1 MKITGKY
8 TEALI
13 FTYDLEDAARSF
25 VESLCDHPAM
35 ENLKIVQMPD
45 VHAGNGCNVGT
56 AFPLG
61 EYANPEHI
69 GVDIGCTISMHKLS
83 KPVAPESFALLDH
96 RIREAVPT
104 GLEINSKKVVN
115 DKELFKFLTK
125 EYNKARSAAPELIPE
140 LGRIDERVVSPL
152 LKRIK
157 MEEGLFYKSL
167 GTLGGGNHF
176 MEYGEDAV
184 TGDAW
189 LTIHTGSRNLGVKV
203 AKYHHN
209 IASNPKNVQYNG
221 FLSGKQL
228 QAYLSDMIIAQAYA
242 LYNHM
247 TISEITGGILKKLDK
262 IKIEDSIFT
271 THNYISVTDDVP
283 MVRKG
288 AIDASEGRKVCIP
301 FNMRDGIAIGVGLGN
316 PEWNFTAPHGAGRR
330 LSRAAAKKSIPLE
343 EFQKSMSRVF
353 STSVCEATLD
363 ESPQAYKPT
372 ELIKELIA
380 PTVKVIS
387 MIVPR
392 LNIKDIP
399 KQ

>member
-8 TEALI
+8 TEAFV
-13 FTYDLEDAARSF
+13 FTEDIEGDAVSF
-25 VESLCDHPAM
+25 VENLCNHPAM
-35 ENLKIVQMPD
+35 ENIKIAQMPD

-56 AFPLG
+56 AYPLG
-61 EYANPEHI
+61 DYVNPDHI

-83 KPVAPESFALLDH
+83 KPVSSDDFALLDH
-96 RIREAVPT
+96 RIREAIPMGFEVNP
-104 GLEINSKKVVN
+104 KKVVT
-115 DKELFKFLTK
+115 DKELFKFLNK
-125 EYNKARSAAPELIPE
+125 EYNKARSAVPELIPD
-140 LGRIDERVVSPL
+140 LGRIDERAVSLL

-176 MEYGEDAV
+176 IEYGEASE

-189 LTIHTGSRNLGVKV
+189 LTIHTGSRNLGLKV
-203 AKYHHN
+203 AKHHHN
-209 IASNPKNVQYNG
+209 IASNSKAVKYDG
-221 FLSGKQL
+221 FLSGDYLKN
-228 QAYLSDMIIAQAYA
+228 YLSDMIIAQAYA
-242 LYNHM
+242 IYNHI
-247 TISEITGGILKKLDK
+247 TIRDRIGDIFKKLDK

-288 AIDASEGRKVCIP
+288 AIDASEGLRVCIP
-301 FNMRDGIAIGVGLGN
+301 FNMRDGIAICEGLGN
-316 PEWNFTAPHGAGRR
+316 PDWNFTAPHGAGRR
-330 LSRAAAKKSIPLE
+330 MSRSSAKKNIPLE
-343 EFQKSMSRVF
+343 EFQKSMNHIF

-372 ELIKELIA
+372 EQIKELIA
-380 PTVKVIS
+380 PTVKIIS
-387 MIVPR
+387 MVVPR

-399 KQ
+399 QQ